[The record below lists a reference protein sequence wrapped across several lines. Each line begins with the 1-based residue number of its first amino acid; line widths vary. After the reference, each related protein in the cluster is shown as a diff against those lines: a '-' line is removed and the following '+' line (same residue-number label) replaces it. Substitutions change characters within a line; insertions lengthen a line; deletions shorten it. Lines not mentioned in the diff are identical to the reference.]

1 MKPYLMRS
9 CLIKPCLVKKW
20 IAGVTLMQSVAAV
33 ALEDVPVAYLIV
45 AKSHQVPVDILYAI
59 AMTES
64 GTHYRGERVPWPWA
78 LNIDG
83 QSVFCES
90 QQDAIHRVSQAIRN
104 QQSVDIGLMQVNWR
118 WHGQRFATID
128 ESLVPIKNLS
138 AGATILHEQFEQ
150 TNDWWEAVGR
160 YHDPGQDE
168 ESLDSAQ
175 RYRERVRQYWREWF

>member
-1 MKPYLMRS
+1 MNHQRTLAIG
-9 CLIKPCLVKKW
+9 LILLSSISGAAIEESTHSFNGRCHADILKTQWTFLSIEQGEFGIMNYCLVKPW

-33 ALEDVPVAYLIV
+33 ALEDVPVAYLII

-104 QQSVDIGLMQVNWR
+104 QLNWI
-118 WHGQRFATID
+118 QLLIIVA
-128 ESLVPIKNLS
+128 
-138 AGATILHEQFEQ
+138 
-150 TNDWWEAVGR
+150 
-160 YHDPGQDE
+160 
-168 ESLDSAQ
+168 
-175 RYRERVRQYWREWF
+175 

>member
-1 MKPYLMRS
+1 MNPYLMRS
-9 CLIKPCLVKKW
+9 CLVKPW
-20 IAGVTLMQSVAAV
+20 IAGVTLMQSVAAI
-33 ALEDVPVAYLIV
+33 AMEEVPVAYLIV
-45 AKSHQVPVDILYAI
+45 AKSHQVPADILYAV
-59 AMTES
+59 ALTES

-83 QSVFCES
+83 RSVFCES
-90 QQDAIHRVSQAIRN
+90 QQDAAHQVSQAIRK

-118 WHGQRFATID
+118 WHGQRFVTIE

-138 AGATILHEQFEQ
+138 AGATILYEQFEQ

-160 YHDPGQDE
+160 YHDPGQDA

-175 RYRERVRQYWREWF
+175 RYRERVRQNWQEWF